1 MKSEW
6 KSFRVDRKTTKNP
19 RPVRDFVAYPEHLQ
33 LERARIK
40 DLAKQKEW
48 LPLKYRDLDI
58 YNLEM
63 ESSES
68 GDSESEVQ
76 NSSSDESAPYI

>member
-1 MKSEW
+1 MKIVRE
-6 KSFRVDRKTTKNP
+6 DRKTTKNP
-19 RPVRDFVAYPEHLQ
+19 RLVRDFVAYPEQLQ
-33 LERARIK
+33 LERDRIK

-76 NSSSDESAPYI
+76 NSSSDESAPDI